1 MADKKIT
8 ALNAST
14 ALSTDDLFH
23 VVDDPSGSPTNK
35 KITTT
40 NVFSKI
46 PTYLGLAATPA
57 TFTGSGSSI
66 AIDVTTP
73 VSFLSVTGTKA
84 FTLAAGTAG
93 QIKMLVCTVAA
104 STPVGVLTP
113 VASANDG
120 YNTITFKAVG
130 QSVTLLY
137 VNSGWMIMALG
148 STSAGLAGGTAGPL
162 TA

>member
-23 VVDDPSGSPTNK
+23 VVDSPASSPTNK
-35 KITTT
+35 KITVD
-40 NVFSKI
+40 NVFNKVPS
-46 PTYLGLAATPA
+46 YLGLASTPA
-57 TFTGSGSSI
+57 TFTSG

-73 VSFLSVTGTKA
+73 ISFLSATGTVA
-84 FTLAAGTAG
+84 YTLAAGTAG
-93 QIKMLVCTVAA
+93 QIKILVCTVAA
-104 STPVGVLTP
+104 SSPVGVLTP
-113 VASANDG
+113 VAASTDG
-120 YNTITFKAVG
+120 YNTITFKVVG
-130 QSVTLLY
+130 QTATLIY

-148 STSAGLAGGTAGPL
+148 STSAALANGTTGPI

>member
-8 ALNAST
+8 ALNAAT

-35 KITTT
+35 KITSD
-40 NVFSKI
+40 NVFNKVPS
-46 PTYLGLAATPA
+46 YLGLASTPA
-57 TFTGSGSSI
+57 TFTSG

-73 VSFLSVTGTKA
+73 ISFLSATGTVA
-84 FTLAAGTAG
+84 YTLAAGTAG
-93 QIKMLVCTVAA
+93 QIKILVCTVAA

-120 YNTITFKAVG
+120 YNTITFNAVG
-130 QSVTLLY
+130 ETATLIY
-137 VNSGWMIMALG
+137 TNSGWMILALG
-148 STSAGLAGGTAGPL
+148 GTSAAIAAGTGPVTA
-162 TA
+162 

>member
-35 KITTT
+35 KITSD
-40 NVFSKI
+40 NVFNKVPS
-46 PTYLGLAATPA
+46 YLGLASTPA
-57 TFTGSGSSI
+57 TFTSG

-73 VSFLSVTGTKA
+73 ISFLSATGTVA
-84 FTLAAGTAG
+84 YSLAAGTAG
-93 QIKMLVCTVAA
+93 QIKMLVCTAV
-104 STPVGVLTP
+104 SGTPVGVVTP

-120 YNTITFKAVG
+120 YNTITFNAKG
-130 QSVTLLY
+130 QTATLIY
-137 VNSGWMIMALG
+137 GNSGWMILALG
-148 STSAGLAGGTAGPL
+148 GTSAGLAAGTGPV

>member
-35 KITTT
+35 KITSD
-40 NVFSKI
+40 NVFNKVPS
-46 PTYLGLAATPA
+46 YLGLAATPA
-57 TFTGSGSSI
+57 TFTSG

-73 VSFLSVTGTKA
+73 ISYISTTGTQA
-84 FTLAAGTAG
+84 YTLAAGSAG
-93 QIKMLVCTVAA
+93 QIKILVCTVAA
-104 STPVGVLTP
+104 STPVGVVTP

-120 YNTITFKAVG
+120 YNTITFNAVG
-130 QSVTLLY
+130 ETATLIY
-137 VNSGWMIMALG
+137 TNSGWMILALG
-148 STSAGLAGGTAGPL
+148 GTSAAIAAGTGPVTA
-162 TA
+162 

>member
-35 KITTT
+35 KITAT
-40 NVFSKI
+40 NVFSKV
-46 PTYLGLAATPA
+46 PSYLGLAATPA
-57 TFTGSGSSI
+57 TFTSG

-73 VSFLSVTGTKA
+73 ISFISVTGTQA
-84 FTLAAGTAG
+84 YSLAAGTAG
-93 QIKMLVCTVAA
+93 QIKILVCTVAA
-104 STPVGVLTP
+104 STPVGVVTP

-120 YNTITFKAVG
+120 YNTITFSAVG
-130 QSVTLLY
+130 ETATLIY
-137 VNSGWMIMALG
+137 TNSGWMIMALG
-148 STSAGLAGGTAGPL
+148 GTSAALAAGTGPV

>member
-8 ALNAST
+8 ALNAYT

-35 KITTT
+35 KITST

-46 PTYLGLAATPA
+46 PSYVGLAATPA
-57 TFTGSGSSI
+57 TFTSG

-73 VSFLSVTGTKA
+73 ISFLSATGTVA
-84 FTLAAGTAG
+84 YSLAAGTAG

-120 YNTITFKAVG
+120 YNTITFNAVG
-130 QSVTLLY
+130 ETATLLY
-137 VNSGWMIMALG
+137 TNSGWMILALG
-148 STSAGLAGGTAGPL
+148 GTSAALAAGTGPV

>member
-8 ALNAST
+8 ALNAAT
-14 ALSTDDLFH
+14 ALTTDDLFH
-23 VVDDPSGSPTNK
+23 VVDDPGGSPTNK
-35 KITTT
+35 KITST

-46 PTYLGLAATPA
+46 PSYVGLAATPA
-57 TFTGSGSSI
+57 TFTSG

-73 VSFLSVTGTKA
+73 ISYLSATGTVA
-84 FTLAAGTAG
+84 YTLAAGTAG

-120 YNTITFKAVG
+120 YNTITFNAVG
-130 QSVTLLY
+130 ETATLLY
-137 VNSGWMIMALG
+137 TNSGWMILALG
-148 STSAGLAGGTAGPL
+148 GTSAALAAGTGPV